1 MESGSAAA
9 VYEDVTLP
17 ALGLGAVA
25 LILVVLLP
33 TFAILGYWSGRS
45 NREKRIAAGK
55 EVDLSASEASLG
67 AIVGLLGLLLAFS
80 FGGAVS
86 LLESRKNDII
96 TEANALG
103 TAFLR
108 TDFLAEPE
116 ASELRDAIYA
126 YAQTRVVPRADGLST
141 TEDVQAFIQRSLEA
155 QSRLWPLT
163 VAATDAPLPP
173 ALATFVASSM
183 NDVLDAH
190 ALRMRSLSA
199 PVAELS
205 QTIVVMAAL
214 AALFLLGDRSGIAGR
229 PLTWRTFVFSA
240 LLFAVMLTVLD
251 VQRATQ
257 GLIRV
262 DQSAL
267 QATLR
272 DMETRLR

>member
-1 MESGSAAA
+1 MEPGSVAA
-9 VYEDVTLP
+9 VYDHVTLP

-25 LILVVLLP
+25 LILAGLLP
-33 TFAILGYWSGRS
+33 SFAILGFWSGRS
-45 NREKRIAAGK
+45 NRRKRIAAGR
-55 EVDLSASEASLG
+55 EVDLRAGEASLG

-80 FGGAVS
+80 FGGALS
-86 LLESRKNDII
+86 LLEARKTDVII
-96 TEANALG
+96 EANALG

-108 TDFLAEPE
+108 TDFLPEPE
-116 ASELRDAIYA
+116 ASELRNALHA
-126 YAQTRVVPRADGLST
+126 YARTRIVPSGDVLSSSQ
-141 TEDVQAFIQRSLEA
+141 DVRDFIERSLEA
-155 QSRLWPLT
+155 QARLWPLT
-163 VAATDAPLPP
+163 VAATDEPLPP
-173 ALATFVASSM
+173 ALATFVAASV

-205 QTIVVMAAL
+205 QMIVLVAAL
-214 AALFLLGDRSGIAGR
+214 AALFLLGNRSGIAGR

-267 QATLR
+267 QATLL
-272 DMETRLR
+272 DMESRLR

>member
-1 MESGSAAA
+1 M
-9 VYEDVTLP
+9 
-17 ALGLGAVA
+17 A

-33 TFAILGYWSGRS
+33 TFAILGFWSGRA
-45 NREKRIAAGK
+45 NREKRIAAGR
-55 EVDLSASEASLG
+55 EVDLRAGEASLG

-80 FGGAVS
+80 FGGALS
-86 LLESRKNDII
+86 LLESRKTDII
-96 TEANALG
+96 IEANALG

-108 TDFLAEPE
+108 TDFLPETE

-126 YAQTRVVPRADGLST
+126 YAQTRVVAETNAIST
-141 TEDVQAFIQRSLEA
+141 SEDVQAFIDRSLKA

-163 VAATDAPLPP
+163 VLATDAPLSP
-173 ALATFVASSM
+173 AIATFVAASV

-205 QTIVVMAAL
+205 QTIVVIAAL
-214 AALFLLGDRSGIAGR
+214 AALFLLGNRSGIAGR
-229 PLTWRTFVFSA
+229 KLTWRTFVFSA

-267 QATLR
+267 RAAIL